1 MVAMRKSAL
10 FVVVGGLLWVS
21 KSSMGKEACV
31 AISR

>member
-10 FVVVGGLLWVS
+10 FVVVGGLVCRS
-21 KSSMGKEACV
+21 GMEKEAWV

>member
-10 FVVVGGLLWVS
+10 FVVVVGGLVCS
-21 KSSMGKEACV
+21 KSGMEKEACV